1 MDSVATLNP
10 IDRRDASNG
19 LSTQDAELVA
29 RADQR
34 LAHAYEQIAHADE
47 QLARVQAQISRLEQ
61 DGARKNGPR
70 RPSRGRPVLRASIA
84 LLLTAGICT
93 AAFAWHSYGETVRP
107 MIAQWS
113 PQLAMALP
121 QPLEAPK
128 LGAGP
133 TVRLAAADATGS
145 QLQSSTQ
152 ISQQDAAAGPLPLE
166 TTQLL
171 ETLARDL
178 ANVRQEIEQI
188 RAGQESLT
196 RESARQAEQIRDS
209 QEQTARAIA
218 GISELSQRRPVAP
231 LPAAANPARKPV
243 AALAPTQARAQERP
257 PVRLQPRSQQTSSAP
272 PPTTPRQRPA
282 PE

>member
-1 MDSVATLNP
+1 MDSAATINP
-10 IDRRDASNG
+10 TDRRDVSPG

-47 QLARVQAQISRLEQ
+47 QLARVHAQISRLETDSVQ
-61 DGARKNGPR
+61 KNGTR
-70 RPSRGRPVLRASIA
+70 RPSRGRPVLRGSIA
-84 LLLTAGICT
+84 LLLTVGICT
-93 AAFAWHSYGETVRP
+93 AAFAWHSYGETARP
-107 MIAQWS
+107 MIAQWA

-121 QPLEAPK
+121 PSSEAPK
-128 LGAGP
+128 LAAGP

-145 QLQSSTQ
+145 QLQPSTQ
-152 ISQQDAAAGPLPLE
+152 TSQQDAAASPLPPE

-188 RAGQESLT
+188 KAGQEALT
-196 RESARQAEQIRDS
+196 RESARHAEQIRES

-218 GISELSQRRPVAP
+218 GISELNQRRPVAP

-243 AALAPTQARAQERP
+243 AALAPTPARAQERP
-257 PVRLQPRSQQTSSAP
+257 PVRLQPRSQQATSAP
-272 PPTTPRQRPA
+272 PQTTPRQRPA